1 MEEPMNTLY
10 NWHDEMMVALERKD
24 LEREIE
30 SIRLLRDAG
39 LSNPGWL
46 ERLFIALG
54 NSLVRWGQQL
64 RENYTAPHQAYQIT
78 SGKWAV

>member
-1 MEEPMNTLY
+1 MNSNLY
-10 NWHDEMMVALERKD
+10 SWHDELMVALERQD

-46 ERLFIALG
+46 ERTYIAAG
-54 NSLVRWGQQL
+54 NALVKWGQHL
-64 RENYTAPHQAYQIT
+64 RENYTAPHQAYQNT
-78 SGKWAV
+78 SSKSSP